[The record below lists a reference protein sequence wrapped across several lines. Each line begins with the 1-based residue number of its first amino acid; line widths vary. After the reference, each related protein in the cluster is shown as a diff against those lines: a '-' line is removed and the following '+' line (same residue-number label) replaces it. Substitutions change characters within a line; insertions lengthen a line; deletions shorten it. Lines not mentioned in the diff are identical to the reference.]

1 MLSKAFKRFSR
12 SFTRCSRLGDGVG
25 LLWAAAKWPA
35 DSKQT
40 RETIRSGGVLRAFM
54 GYPFIRPSRAPS
66 PFKSQTTLP
75 LHRESS
81 TVKAGKE
88 RAVKPSLVIS
98 VLSGSTAEHLSRLR
112 ASKLWEQEWT
122 PDRRYL
128 EPPRQFP
135 PPIPEFAGFHKP

>member
-1 MLSKAFKRFSR
+1 MRLSLTFLV
-12 SFTRCSRLGDGVG
+12 RLGPGR
-25 LLWAAAKWPA
+25 WPSLQSLTELETGA
-35 DSKQT
+35 VNTATGGCDYPNARWYGNTKQ
-40 RETIRSGGVLRAFM
+40 GKFM
-54 GYPFIRPSRAPS
+54 
-66 PFKSQTTLP
+66 SQVEAHARLQ
-75 LHRESS
+75 
-81 TVKAGKE
+81 AGKE

-98 VLSGSTAEHLSRLR
+98 VLSGSTAEHLSRLQ